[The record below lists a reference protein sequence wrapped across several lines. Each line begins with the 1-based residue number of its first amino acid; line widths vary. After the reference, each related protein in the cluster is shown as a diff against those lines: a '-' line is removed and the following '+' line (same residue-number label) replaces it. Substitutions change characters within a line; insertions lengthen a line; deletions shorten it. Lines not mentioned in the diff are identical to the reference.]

1 MSIFQFFANE
11 YINMPRGRPREF
23 NEDEAIVAAAELFW
37 RKGLT
42 ATSLDDLAR
51 AMKMNRPSIY
61 NAFGNKEAIYRKS
74 LAFFC
79 GQLDT
84 AVEALD
90 QDDDVVRGLIAFF
103 DQAIDVYCGGSPP
116 LGCLMVC
123 TAPSEAL
130 SHPEVKGDLKDLIA
144 RLDEGFARRLVR
156 AQADGQ
162 LETTLDPSC
171 TAQLLQATLQTL
183 ALRVRAGSTPD
194 DLRKLARCAVQA
206 LIR

>member
-1 MSIFQFFANE
+1 
-11 YINMPRGRPREF
+11 MPRGRPREF
-23 NEDEAIVAAAELFW
+23 NENEAIVAAAQLFW

-51 AMKMNRPSIY
+51 AMNMNRPSIY

-79 GQLDT
+79 GQLDA
-84 AVEALD
+84 AVETLD
-90 QDDDVVRGLIAFF
+90 RGDDLVGGLTAFF

-130 SHPEVKGDLKDLIA
+130 AHPEVRGDLQALIS
-144 RLDEGFARRLVR
+144 RLDAGFARRLAR
-156 AQADGQ
+156 AQAEG
-162 LETTLDPSC
+162 EFGTTLDPSR
-171 TAQLLQATLQTL
+171 TAELLQATLQTL
-183 ALRVRAGSTPD
+183 ALRARAGTHPD
-194 DLRKLARCAVQA
+194 DLRRLARYAVEA